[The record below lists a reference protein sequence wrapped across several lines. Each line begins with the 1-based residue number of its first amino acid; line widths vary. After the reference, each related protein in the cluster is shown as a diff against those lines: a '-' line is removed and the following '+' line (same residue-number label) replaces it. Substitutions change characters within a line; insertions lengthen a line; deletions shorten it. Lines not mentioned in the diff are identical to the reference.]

1 MKYDPKIHHRRSI
14 RLKGY
19 DYTREGAYFIT
30 VCAYKRECLFGR
42 IVDHVMGMNDVG
54 HIVGDEWVKTVLIRE
69 EIELGDWVVMPNHF
83 HGIIFIVG
91 SRGTARRAPTGERL
105 REPVRGSI
113 PTIVRA
119 FKSAVTKRVNELR
132 GIPGA
137 KLWQRNYWEHIIRDE
152 SDLNR
157 IREYIQTNP
166 ARWEKDTLFTL

>member
-1 MKYDPKIHHRRSI
+1 MIK
-14 RLKGY
+14 
-19 DYTREGAYFIT
+19 
-30 VCAYKRECLFGR
+30 
-42 IVDHVMGMNDVG
+42 
-54 HIVGDEWVKTVLIRE
+54 KTLPWNRV
-69 EIELGDWVVMPNHF
+69 
-83 HGIIFIVG
+83 
-91 SRGTARRAPTGERL
+91 STGERL

>member
-91 SRGTARRAPTGERL
+91 SRGTARRAPCMLVPSQIEDH
-105 REPVRGSI
+105 
-113 PTIVRA
+113 
-119 FKSAVTKRVNELR
+119 F
-132 GIPGA
+132 
-137 KLWQRNYWEHIIRDE
+137 YD
-152 SDLNR
+152 SD
-157 IREYIQTNP
+157 
-166 ARWEKDTLFTL
+166 WD